1 MGNSRDDR
9 YIPELAAAL
18 RENTD
23 ERVRAMAAWALGRIG
38 GATARKTLEIHLSK
52 EDGVVKTEVRSA
64 LDSMPQPRPSEKRT
78 RSGMDG
84 RDHSK

>member
-9 YIPELAAAL
+9 YIPELTAAL

-64 LDSMPQPRPSEKRT
+64 LDNMPQLKLNKKRI
-78 RSGMDG
+78 RAGMDEQ
-84 RDHSK
+84 DHSK